1 MTPSWEAWMILLG
14 AIAATYFWRGIAV
27 PLSTKIDSDSR
38 AFEWMTCVTYAL
50 LAGLIS
56 RMIFLPYGDLAY
68 TPVSER
74 IAAVAVALITFF
86 ISKRNLLVGVGAGI
100 LMFLALTIF
109 TPPV

>member
-1 MTPSWEAWMILLG
+1 MAPPSDAWLILLG

-27 PLSTKIDSDSR
+27 PLSNKIDPNSR

-56 RMIFLPYGDLAY
+56 RMIFLPFGDLAS

-74 IAAVAVALITFF
+74 VVALAIALVAFF
-86 ISKRNLLVGVGAGI
+86 LFNRNLLVGVGAGTM
-100 LMFLALTIF
+100 MFLFLQFYSLA
-109 TPPV
+109 V

>member
-1 MTPSWEAWMILLG
+1 MAPPSDAWLILLG

-27 PLSTKIDSDSR
+27 PLSTKIDPNSR

-56 RMIFLPYGDLAY
+56 RMIFLPFGDLAS

-74 IAAVAVALITFF
+74 VIAVAIALVAFF
-86 ISKRNLLVGVGAGI
+86 LFNRNLLVGVGAGI
-100 LMFLALTIF
+100 MMFLFLQFYSLA
-109 TPPV
+109 V